1 MARAGKHKT
10 VQATDADLRAR
21 LARASGHLELAR
33 NGEGSQ
39 DRNAVASA
47 HILAAIAAADV
58 ICGKLTG
65 EYNRSTDHS
74 EAVRLLTRAGE
85 KESANDLNRIL
96 RQKNIAQ
103 YAGTLLSEADAK
115 QVGRLAEK
123 LVARAQELLA

>member
-1 MARAGKHKT
+1 MARANGHL
-10 VQATDADLRAR
+10 D
-21 LARASGHLELAR
+21 LARY
-33 NGEGSQ
+33 GESSQ
-39 DRNAVASA
+39 DRNAVASS

-58 ICGKLTG
+58 ICGTLTG
-65 EYNRSTDHS
+65 EYNGSTDHA

-85 KESANDLNRIL
+85 KESANALSRIL